1 MWNTLDHQTID
12 DCIEETIE
20 WRKSEKQREAE
31 EIQEDHEKFI
41 TENPVLVENIFSS
54 EMAELGFDPSKW
66 KNNQNGSSPA
76 EVVN

>member
-66 KNNQNGSSPA
+66 KNKQNGSSTA
-76 EVVN
+76 EAVN